1 MAVSQNQWTVLESYG
16 GPLVTPEVAGVKI
29 LGGVLGGD
37 VATVLTWVAEQ
48 FHARVD
54 RLGEGCWGYNYRPI
68 RGQSSGFSNHASG
81 TAIDLNAPKFP
92 MGARRMTAAQRAE
105 CRAIAAEAGC
115 VRWGGDW
122 TGSNVDE
129 MHFEIQGGPAAVSAA
144 AHRLRRTPAPTPTP
158 TPEEGFMSA
167 LSAAEQ
173 RRLLDNTNAIVVA
186 LQVPGQPFF
195 YPEATHN
202 AVGHVITLLL
212 GIKGG
217 TAKVDTA
224 ALAGALKDSLGK
236 AVVAELVKKLAA

>member
-1 MAVSQNQWTVLESYG
+1 MAVSQNSWTVLESYG

-68 RGQSSGFSNHASG
+68 RGKSSGFSNHASG

-92 MGARRMTAAQRAE
+92 MGTRRMTAAQRDA

-122 TGSNVDE
+122 PGSGVDE
-129 MHFEIQGGPAAVSAA
+129 MHFEIQGGPLAVSVAA
-144 AHRLRRTPAPTPTP
+144 QRLRRAPAPKPPAPTPAPTP
-158 TPEEGFMSA
+158 EEDFMSA
-167 LSAAEQ
+167 LTDAEQ
-173 RRLLDNTNAIVVA
+173 RELLTLARM
-186 LQVPGQPFF
+186 LKVPGHPFGF
-195 YPEATHN
+195 PEATHN
-202 AVGHVITLLL
+202 AVGVVINLL
-212 GIKGG
+212 GGMKAG
-217 TAKVDTA
+217 KVDTD
-224 ALAGALKDSLGK
+224 ALAKALSSTLGAAVAAELGK
-236 AVVAELVKKLAA
+236 RLVK